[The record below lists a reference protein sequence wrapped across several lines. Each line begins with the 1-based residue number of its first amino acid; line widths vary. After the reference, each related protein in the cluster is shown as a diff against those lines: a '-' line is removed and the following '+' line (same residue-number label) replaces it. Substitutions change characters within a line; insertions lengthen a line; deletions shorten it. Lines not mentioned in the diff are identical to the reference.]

1 MEAKTVGEKEMIRVY
16 TMILT
21 PLLLYSVNV
30 LGYSLAGT
38 IIGQEYFSYIQP
50 QTPPW
55 LKISDQPQGVLL
67 RYTRNSHKTESFIWS
82 RR

>member
-1 MEAKTVGEKEMIRVY
+1 MEARTIGEKEMMRVY

-30 LGYSLAGT
+30 LEYSLADT

-50 QTPPW
+50 QTPSR
-55 LKISDQPQGVLL
+55 LKISDQPQDTL
-67 RYTRNSHKTESFIWS
+67 RLYD
-82 RR
+82 